1 MGTDLYVCPLSNYPD
16 GYDPDH
22 DIWHLSSN
30 KLSLLRDY
38 ELYGVIKAL
47 NVKELPANV
56 KFDRYTDD
64 GVETVTTDSWGVK
77 LTFVDAGEFKKIKT
91 ARIATIKWN
100 KSVLTFLSSLPP
112 KTPVVLYWH

>member
-1 MGTDLYVCPLSNYPD
+1 MGTDLYVCPISNYPD

-64 GVETVTTDSWGVK
+64 GIETVATDSWGVK
-77 LTFVDAGEFKKIKT
+77 LTFVDAREFKKIKT
-91 ARIATIKWN
+91 EKFNSSKWN
-100 KSVLTFLSSLPP
+100 VAVLKFLASLPP